1 MRVDQHKMTGGVLDV
16 VQAAMESSRDLR
28 RLML

>member
-1 MRVDQHKMTGGVLDV
+1 MHVDQYKMTGGLLDV
-16 VQAAMESSRDLR
+16 VQVAMESSRDLR